1 MRPIGFSTGALAKG
15 DFSHAIHLLK
25 HYRTLKAIE
34 LSALRDHELA
44 PLVEAVPELDLKSF
58 DYVSFH
64 APSKLRDMDEAT
76 VVELLLRL
84 PAAWPIVVHPDILE
98 TTQLWTRLGSR
109 LCVENMDNRKT
120 TGRTVA
126 ELRDLF
132 LRLPAATFCLD
143 VGHAKQIDPTM
154 ASAILM
160 LREFGD
166 RLRQVH
172 MSDVGAR
179 GEHFTIGVMARLAF
193 RRLAAH
199 VPGACPIIIE
209 SVIESAAIESEVRAA
224 EDAFGEKTQG
234 WQTGTVGVSPA

>member
-15 DFSHAIHLLK
+15 DFQRGIHLQRRYQAL
-25 HYRTLKAIE
+25 RAIE
-34 LSALRDHELA
+34 LSALREHELG
-44 PLVEAVPELDLKSF
+44 PLVEAAAGLDLKPF

-64 APSKLRDMDEAT
+64 APSKLKSMDEST

-84 PAAWPIVVHPDILE
+84 PAAWSIVVHPDIVR
-98 TTQLWTRLGSR
+98 TYSIWARLGAR
-109 LCVENMDNRKT
+109 LCIENMDNRKT

-126 ELRDLF
+126 ELRELF
-132 LRLPAATFCLD
+132 RALPAATFCLD

-160 LREFGD
+160 LREFGT

-179 GEHFTIGVMARLAF
+179 GEHFSIGVMARLAF
-193 RRLAAH
+193 SRLAAH
-199 VPGACPIIIE
+199 VPRTCPVIIE
-209 SVIESAAIESEVRAA
+209 SVIEFDAMEREVTAAIG
-224 EDAFGEKTQG
+224 AFDEEPGA
-234 WQTGTVGVSPA
+234 WRLGTRGLVAV